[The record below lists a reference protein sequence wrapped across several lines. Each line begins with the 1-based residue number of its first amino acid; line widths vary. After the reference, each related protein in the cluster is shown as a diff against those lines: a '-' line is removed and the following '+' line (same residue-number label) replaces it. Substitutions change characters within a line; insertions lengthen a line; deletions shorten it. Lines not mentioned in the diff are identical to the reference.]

1 MGLIASG
8 SNNTL
13 TTMRLL
19 WALSTATLCY
29 AATVGKCGSSACA
42 VSKGTTVQQVF
53 LKQHNYL
60 RQKHQNTPCMT
71 LDSKLN
77 RDATSWA
84 KKMLRKNKME
94 HASGTGQG
102 ENLYMAGMG
111 GDMSEAKVEQHI
123 KAAVDMWY
131 AEIKDYDFKTASKK
145 RGGGAVGHFTQV
157 VWAASTKLGL
167 GYAYGKKSGR
177 NVIYVVGRYSP
188 RGNFHMSGRRKE
200 YYNKNVQRAGCKS
213 PGGEASVA
221 AAEKK
226 SPSAKG
232 KPCPHAER
240 LRKARES
247 KAKKAKKQ
255 KKRKSKKSRKRK
267 SKKSSKRKS
276 KKSKKRKSKKSTAV
290 KRRPCPHAER
300 LRKARAEKAKSKK
313 SPVVKKKPC
322 KHAKALRK
330 TRASKAKKPKT
341 HRLCLFVSR
350 VSFVGY
356 ECAEYVK
363 IPSCYTDCRNHVH
376 AGNNAAVTYY
386 SNGLYLLK

>member
-1 MGLIASG
+1 
-8 SNNTL
+8 
-13 TTMRLL
+13 
-19 WALSTATLCY
+19 
-29 AATVGKCGSSACA
+29 
-42 VSKGTTVQQVF
+42 
-53 LKQHNYL
+53 
-60 RQKHQNTPCMT
+60 MT

-188 RGNFHMSGRRKE
+188 RGNFHMRGRKKE
-200 YYNKNVQRAGCKS
+200 DYSKNVQRAGCKS

-226 SPSAKG
+226 SPSVKR

-267 SKKSSKRKS
+267 SKKSKKAKRK
-276 KKSKKRKSKKSTAV
+276 
-290 KRRPCPHAER
+290 PCPHAER

-313 SPVVKKKPC
+313 STAVKRKPC
-322 KHAKALRK
+322 PHAKAPRK
-330 TRASKAKKPKT
+330 ARASKAKKPKT

-363 IPSCYTDCRNHVH
+363 IPETQERRMKKLALS
-376 AGNNAAVTYY
+376 G
-386 SNGLYLLK
+386 KM

>member
-1 MGLIASG
+1 
-8 SNNTL
+8 
-13 TTMRLL
+13 
-19 WALSTATLCY
+19 
-29 AATVGKCGSSACA
+29 
-42 VSKGTTVQQVF
+42 
-53 LKQHNYL
+53 
-60 RQKHQNTPCMT
+60 MT

-200 YYNKNVQRAGCKS
+200 DYSKNVQRAGCKS

-226 SPSAKG
+226 SPSAKRKPCPHAERLRKARAEKAKKSKSVKR

-267 SKKSSKRKS
+267 SKKSRKRKS
-276 KKSKKRKSKKSTAV
+276 KKSKKAKRK
-290 KRRPCPHAER
+290 PCPHAER

-313 SPVVKKKPC
+313 SKAVKRKPC
-322 KHAKALRK
+322 PHAKA
-330 TRASKAKKPKT
+330 RASKAKKPKT

-363 IPSCYTDCRNHVH
+363 IPEAQERRMKKLALSV
-376 AGNNAAVTYY
+376 
-386 SNGLYLLK
+386 KM

>member
-1 MGLIASG
+1 
-8 SNNTL
+8 
-13 TTMRLL
+13 
-19 WALSTATLCY
+19 
-29 AATVGKCGSSACA
+29 
-42 VSKGTTVQQVF
+42 
-53 LKQHNYL
+53 
-60 RQKHQNTPCMT
+60 MT

-200 YYNKNVQRAGCKS
+200 DYSKNVQRAGCKS

-226 SPSAKG
+226 SPSAKRKPCPHAERLRKARAEKAKKSKSVKR

-267 SKKSSKRKS
+267 SKKSRKRKSKKSRKRKS
-276 KKSKKRKSKKSTAV
+276 KKSKKAKRK
-290 KRRPCPHAER
+290 PCPHAER

-313 SPVVKKKPC
+313 SPAVKRKPC
-322 KHAKALRK
+322 PHAERLRKARAEKAKSKKSTAVKRKPCPHAKAPRK
-330 TRASKAKKPKT
+330 ARASKAKKPKT

-363 IPSCYTDCRNHVH
+363 IPEAQERRMKKLALSV
-376 AGNNAAVTYY
+376 
-386 SNGLYLLK
+386 KM

>member
-1 MGLIASG
+1 
-8 SNNTL
+8 
-13 TTMRLL
+13 
-19 WALSTATLCY
+19 
-29 AATVGKCGSSACA
+29 
-42 VSKGTTVQQVF
+42 
-53 LKQHNYL
+53 
-60 RQKHQNTPCMT
+60 MT

-94 HASGTGQG
+94 HATGTGQG

-131 AEIKDYDFKTASKK
+131 AEIRDYDFKTASKK

-200 YYNKNVQRAGCKS
+200 DYSKNVQRAGCKS

-226 SPSAKG
+226 SPSAKR

-240 LRKARES
+240 LRKARAE
-247 KAKKAKKQ
+247 KAKKSKKQ

-267 SKKSSKRKS
+267 SKKSRKRKS
-276 KKSKKRKSKKSTAV
+276 KKSRKGN
-290 KRRPCPHAER
+290 RRNPR
-300 LRKARAEKAKSKK
+300 RRKG
-313 SPVVKKKPC
+313 
-322 KHAKALRK
+322 
-330 TRASKAKKPKT
+330 
-341 HRLCLFVSR
+341 SR
-350 VSFVGY
+350 VHMQNGFEKPERRRRNRKNPRWLKRSRANMQKRFEKPGRAKQRSLKHIACVFLCR
-356 ECAEYVK
+356 ECLLLVTSV
-363 IPSCYTDCRNHVH
+363 PSM
-376 AGNNAAVTYY
+376 
-386 SNGLYLLK
+386 